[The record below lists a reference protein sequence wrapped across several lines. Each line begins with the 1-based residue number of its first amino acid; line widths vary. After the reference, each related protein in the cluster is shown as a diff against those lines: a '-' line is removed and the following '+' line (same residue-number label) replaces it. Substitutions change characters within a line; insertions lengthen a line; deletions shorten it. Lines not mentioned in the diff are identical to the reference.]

1 MKKKSI
7 DYTDTESCPVR
18 NILDRFGDKWSIL
31 ILLILKQE
39 EVLRFNQLHKMIG
52 SISQKVL
59 STTLKKLEADGLV
72 IRKIYP
78 EVPPPVEYRLTSRS
92 LTLIPHTQELVNW
105 ANENIDAIKTSRAA
119 FQQG

>member
-18 NILDRFGDKWSIL
+18 NILDRFGDKWSFL

-78 EVPPPVEYRLTSRS
+78 EVPPRVEYRLTSRS
-92 LTLIPHTQELVNW
+92 LTLIPHIQELVNW

>member
-59 STTLKKLEADGLV
+59 STTLKKL
-72 IRKIYP
+72 YP
-78 EVPPPVEYRLTSRS
+78 EVPPRVEYRLTSRS
-92 LTLIPHTQELVNW
+92 LTLIPHIQELVNW

>member
-78 EVPPPVEYRLTSRS
+78 EVPPRVEYCLTSRS
-92 LTLIPHTQELVNW
+92 LTLIPHIQELVNW

>member
-78 EVPPPVEYRLTSRS
+78 EVPPRVEYRLTSRS
-92 LTLIPHTQELVNW
+92 LTLIPHIQELVNW